1 MLYFLTSIY
10 KIIIYRIFYFVFLKY
25 YTITFPRADILEH
38 LKTWENGR
46 REERFRYHMESA
58 SVLIKM
64 AHSFQQLLLKL
75 LFQFF
80 VYIVIPEILLA
91 VPPAIFWIKIFLTE
105 VLKINRLY
113 YFKITDF
120 MNRLRMYFI
129 SQNTCRLL
137 EKFNSK
143 FRVPIYFSN

>member
-1 MLYFLTSIY
+1 
-10 KIIIYRIFYFVFLKY
+10 
-25 YTITFPRADILEH
+25 
-38 LKTWENGR
+38 
-46 REERFRYHMESA
+46 MESA

-75 LFQFF
+75 PFQFF
-80 VYIVIPEILLA
+80 VYIVIPEILLE
-91 VPPAIFWIKIFLTE
+91 VPPAIFRIKIFLTK

-120 MNRLRMYFI
+120 INRLRMYFI

-137 EKFNSK
+137 EKFNSHILFQLNFK
-143 FRVPIYFSN
+143 FTFKSPGNLFHDILANVQN